1 MFGAGHFSC
10 SVSPEPFRRDRLP
23 TGDRFREATC
33 TDSQWRSCDLSSHL
47 STSEVRALSAEDT
60 PLPLVSVC
68 RAQKGGL
75 GLGEREEA
83 SCLQQQWRVC
93 RPLSVELRQKG
104 EWKVSGGAKPG
115 QGAQLRDLLRAR
127 ALLSGKRPPWASRW
141 RKPFPPRVW
150 ELCRRLQVWQ

>member
-47 STSEVRALSAEDT
+47 STSAENT

-75 GLGEREEA
+75 GAGRA
-83 SCLQQQWRVC
+83 RGS
-93 RPLSVELRQKG
+93 ELRSAAVESLQAA
-104 EWKVSGGAKPG
+104 VGGAKAKG
-115 QGAQLRDLLRAR
+115 
-127 ALLSGKRPPWASRW
+127 
-141 RKPFPPRVW
+141 
-150 ELCRRLQVWQ
+150 

>member
-10 SVSPEPFRRDRLP
+10 SVSPETFRRDRLP

-47 STSEVRALSAEDT
+47 STSEVRALSAENT

-75 GLGEREEA
+75 GAGRARGSELPSAAVE
-83 SCLQQQWRVC
+83 SLQAAV
-93 RPLSVELRQKG
+93 
-104 EWKVSGGAKPG
+104 GGAKAKG
-115 QGAQLRDLLRAR
+115 
-127 ALLSGKRPPWASRW
+127 
-141 RKPFPPRVW
+141 
-150 ELCRRLQVWQ
+150 